1 MMSLLLGQVKAMK
14 PQEVARTWAEYLSA
28 MMRHLTAAQT
38 GDPEVAKNAEKRIA
52 DLIQEVAN
60 QTNARFRHHHLRSG
74 GKPVILLQAL
84 YLVGSS
90 DCKTACRC
98 LCF

>member
-1 MMSLLLGQVKAMK
+1 MK

-52 DLIQEVAN
+52 DLIQEVA
-60 QTNARFRHHHLRSG
+60 TRL
-74 GKPVILLQAL
+74 
-84 YLVGSS
+84 
-90 DCKTACRC
+90 
-98 LCF
+98 